1 MAAPFQNYSGGT
13 FLPDLVTRPEF
24 LSYISEEIFER
35 CPFIQSGA
43 MVRNSALDCRAGGVR
58 VRVPFFQPIN
68 PTEETIESNSTW
80 GTSGAGYLT
89 PQKITADEQIMTIM
103 HRGFSYAVDDLSSL
117 GSGAD
122 PMAAIRSYLTRA
134 ILKLRTSTL
143 LSQLEGLFGT
153 AIADNVVDLCS
164 GALAPDESNYLTAQ
178 SFAIARAKLGERGE
192 DITAVAM
199 HSSVYYYLVQV
210 GALTFSSSSLV
221 DGGSIQWGGG
231 GINLRNDDVSYFMG
245 ARVIVDDMLEPLNA
259 GTTGEYPCFPVYCF
273 GGGVINEGVQQELRT
288 EVDRNILSKQDV
300 MSLDYHYGMHVMG
313 TTWTAATDN
322 PANSALETD
331 SNWDLAYQTSKLIPL
346 VQMKVNTPIA
356 ATPYA

>member
-24 LSYISEEIFER
+24 LSYISEEIFNR
-35 CPFIQSGA
+35 CAWIQSGV

-58 VRVPFFQPIN
+58 VRVPFFQPID

-103 HRGFSYAVDDLSSL
+103 HRGFSYAVDDLSAL
-117 GSGAD
+117 GSGSD

-134 ILKLRTSTL
+134 ILKLRTTTL
-143 LSQLEGLFGT
+143 INQVEGLFGT
-153 AIADNVVDLCS
+153 AISANVVAKCS
-164 GALAPDESNYLTAQ
+164 GSSASDETNYLTA
-178 SFAIARAKLGERGE
+178 SAFAEARAKLGERGG

-210 GALTFSSSSLV
+210 GALTFSTDALTT
-221 DGGSIQWGGG
+221 GGNIQWGGG
-231 GINLRNDDVSYFMG
+231 GINLRADDVAYFMG
-245 ARVIVDDMLEPLNA
+245 ARVIVDDMLTATND
-259 GTTGEYPCFPVYCF
+259 GVSGEYPCYPVYAF
-273 GGGVINEGVQQELRT
+273 GGGVVNEGVQQELRT

-313 TTWTAATDN
+313 TTWTNAGDN
-322 PANSALETD
+322 PENAALKTAG
-331 SNWDLAYQTSKLIPL
+331 NWALAYETPKMVPI
-346 VQMKVNTPIA
+346 VQIKVNTPIDG
-356 ATPYA
+356 TPYA